1 MVSCLHKFFEKVGGV
16 SRTVNIFILWSVLFE
31 LFFCGISPSV
41 MMSSLFWSLTGKI
54 DKVCIG
60 SDGKIRV
67 KNWYLVLNLFS
78 CSLEL
83 LNCKRFVSRYYLLV
97 VILSLW
103 LTCLRNYTWGI
114 TESTFFRSR
123 LISVSRVTPL
133 WSVVSISW
141 PWSRSRVI
149 SVSPMIVMTMA
160 IILSSS
166 CTSVTLK
173 RLYVSMRRVFLFV
186 LVVGIHYQ
194 TFSIKF

>member
-1 MVSCLHKFFEKVGGV
+1 MVSSLHEFFKKVGGIP
-16 SRTVNIFILWSVLFE
+16 RTINILIFWTVLFE

-41 MMSSLFWSLTGKI
+41 MMPSLFWSLTGKI
-54 DKVCIG
+54 DKVCIS

-78 CSLEL
+78 CSLQLFNGERL
-83 LNCKRFVSRYYLLV
+83 VSRSNLLV
-97 VILSLW
+97 IILSLW
-103 LTCLRNYTWGI
+103 LTCLRDYTWGV
-114 TESTFFRSR
+114 TKPTFFRPL
-123 LISVSRVTPL
+123 LISVSGVTPL
-133 WSVVSISW
+133 RPVVSISW

-149 SVSPMIVMTMA
+149 SVSPMVVMTMT

-166 CTSVTLK
+166 CASITLK
-173 RLYVSMRRVFLFV
+173 RLYVSVRRVFFV